1 MLAVPVPG
9 ADALQTVADAGD
21 ASLEVIVELVGVAFV
36 GPVADHAPFLVV
48 DQGPFVEAVQAAGQ
62 LVLDHSLP
70 AVVAEAPLHLAG
82 GVAHFG
88 EGVGCVV
95 GVADQHFP
103 GLVGVEALDVGDAFV
118 FADQLDL
125 HQVEGVA
132 QSHQASGVVVV
143 EVDAVVV
150 AVTQLA
156 QAQV

>member
-1 MLAVPVPG
+1 M
-9 ADALQTVADAGD
+9 
-21 ASLEVIVELVGVAFV
+21 
-36 GPVADHAPFLVV
+36 
-48 DQGPFVEAVQAAGQ
+48 
-62 LVLDHSLP
+62 LDHPLP
-70 AVVAEAPLHLAG
+70 GVVVEAPLYLAG

-88 EGVGCVV
+88 EGVRRVV
-95 GVADQHFP
+95 GVADQHLP
-103 GLVGVEALDVGDAFV
+103 RLVGVEAFDVGDAFA

-150 AVTQLA
+150 AVAQLA